1 MDAPPATSERRRELA
16 ELRSRAY
23 GPDADI
29 DRDADALARLIE
41 LEDLARADTPPADA
55 DTPEQ
60 GGSPAVA
67 PKAEPSPPAAGE
79 ESQDERADSSRSR
92 RRRIPI
98 WAYIAVAAGLGLGAG
113 LAMPALTPPHPVATL
128 RQAPPA
134 DGVELDFDM
143 YGIPAESPMRYEPFR
158 DLEVWSAETEQGSTC
173 VVITADDAEWMA
185 AGCAPAPLN
194 PTADITYYPGM
205 RGIEGLELAD
215 GSVVRFILRGDVM
228 EVWLAETDEAA

>member
-1 MDAPPATSERRRELA
+1 MDAPRATSERTRELA

-41 LEDLARADTPPADA
+41 LEDLARTDAPAAEADG
-55 DTPEQ
+55 PEQ
-60 GGSPAVA
+60 GGSPEAA
-67 PKAEPSPPAAGE
+67 PAAPTPPE
-79 ESQDERADSSRSR
+79 AAEDRDEKRAATPRPWWR
-92 RRRIPI
+92 RTPV
-98 WAYIAVAAGLGLGAG
+98 WAYIAVAACIGLGVG
-113 LAMPALTPPHPVATL
+113 LAMPALAPPHPVATL

-143 YGIPAESPMRYEPFR
+143 YGIPAESPVRYEPFR
-158 DLEVWSAETEQGSTC
+158 DLGVWSAVTEQGSTC
-173 VVITADDAEWMA
+173 VVITAGDEEWMA

-205 RGIEGLELAD
+205 RGIEGLELSD